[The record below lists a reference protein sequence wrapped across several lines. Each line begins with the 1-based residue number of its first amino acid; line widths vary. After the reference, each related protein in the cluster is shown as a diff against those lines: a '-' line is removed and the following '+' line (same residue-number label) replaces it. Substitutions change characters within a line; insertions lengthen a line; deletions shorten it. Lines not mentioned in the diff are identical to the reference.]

1 MTTLEPLSIGTR
13 PGNLRRTAGDYSCDP
28 VSIDFNNAIPPSS
41 ISVFNGTSVPRSF
54 FSSPPNNNASSV
66 YQSLRL
72 VRGLGSSDVG
82 SGRVNWTVDNNV
94 NVGDYVGF
102 VIEDAAGRVAVSEL
116 RTIYN
121 GVKGDSTC
129 R

>member
-1 MTTLEPLSIGTR
+1 M
-13 PGNLRRTAGDYSCDP
+13 
-28 VSIDFNNAIPPSS
+28 
-41 ISVFNGTSVPRSF
+41 
-54 FSSPPNNNASSV
+54 